1 MFISFSTTF
10 SNSSYRFL
18 FDQSESSPKPKLR
31 LSKTKYN
38 IIHKSMAI
46 FHNILGYLRQYF
58 YKLKLYTFHYIPYKT
73 FIKRGFKKLI

>member
-1 MFISFSTTF
+1 
-10 SNSSYRFL
+10 
-18 FDQSESSPKPKLR
+18 
-31 LSKTKYN
+31 
-38 IIHKSMAI
+38 MAI